1 MNYRFFCK
9 SVIIIFT
16 TLAPSVAFSP
26 TTTTSA
32 IAQSPSAGSFKIQ
45 QRVEVEYIPN
55 SGKWLPATVLE
66 VLNGGYSYK
75 VQVAPWDDGK
85 TIQANIHYKRVRA
98 ASSIASSSSRN
109 KARSKSTG
117 FAAPILGKYACSVSE
132 YNPATQMYE
141 YKAKGSFT
149 LLAGN
154 AYRYNGFSKPSTGR
168 YSFDAGTGKIRFHG
182 GYFDKGEATPIPG
195 YKNRYFLVSP
205 TLPGHRWTC
214 TLI

>member
-9 SVIIIFT
+9 SAIIIFT
-16 TLAPSVAFSP
+16 ILAPSVAFSP
-26 TTTTSA
+26 TTSSA
-32 IAQSPSAGSFKIQ
+32 IAQTAAAGSFKIQ

-55 SGKWLPATVLE
+55 SGKWLPATILE
-66 VLNGGYSYK
+66 VLNDGYSYK
-75 VQVAPWDDGK
+75 VQVAPWGDGK

-98 ASSIASSSSRN
+98 ASSVASSSTRN
-109 KARSKSTG
+109 KARPKSTG

-132 YNPATQMYE
+132 YNSATQMYE

-168 YSFDAGTGKIRFHG
+168 YSFDANTGKIRFHG
-182 GYFDKGEATPIPG
+182 GYLDKGEATPVSG
-195 YKNRYFLVSP
+195 YQNRYFLVSP
-205 TLPGHRWTC
+205 TLPDHRWTC
-214 TLI
+214 ALLK